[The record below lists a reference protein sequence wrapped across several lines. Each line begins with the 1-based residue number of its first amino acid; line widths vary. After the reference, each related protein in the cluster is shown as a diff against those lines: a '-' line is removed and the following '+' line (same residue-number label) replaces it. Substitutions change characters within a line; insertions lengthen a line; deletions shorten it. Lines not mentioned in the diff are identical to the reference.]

1 MQKRNLFVYCAKTAT
16 FPLAACYTFALSKN
30 IFLKTK
36 ELLSNRKGL
45 QQLVTRSA
53 GTVGFIYFFKT

>member
-30 IFLKTK
+30 IFLRQK
-36 ELLSNRKGL
+36 NY
-45 QQLVTRSA
+45 LVIEKACSS
-53 GTVGFIYFFKT
+53 